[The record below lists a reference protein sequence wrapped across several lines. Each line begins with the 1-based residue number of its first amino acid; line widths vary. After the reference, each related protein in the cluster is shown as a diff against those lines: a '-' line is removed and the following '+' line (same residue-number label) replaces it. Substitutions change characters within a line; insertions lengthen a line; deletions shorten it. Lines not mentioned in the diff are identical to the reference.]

1 MSSDLADQTEQ
12 AGGRGLRVRAP
23 SERSRKALRLA
34 KLSGLVVLLLGGAVI
49 AGFLQFAE
57 RVAEMKVPVAE
68 TKGDAIVVLTG
79 GYKRIEQALDLLRRG
94 AGERLLISGVNP
106 ATTGGEIRRLTK
118 SSKAL
123 FSCCVDIGHDAI
135 DTVGNANETARWI
148 RERGY
153 KRVFLVTNNYHMPRS
168 LLELRRVDPE
178 TDYIPYPV
186 INTDLKSENWL
197 HEPDVLRRLVSEY
210 AKYSLASL
218 RTIVGTATETGLR
231 TDRARAQD
239 PKAELIRISQ

>member
-1 MSSDLADQTEQ
+1 MSSDLADQTEE
-12 AGGRGLRVRAP
+12 AGGRGRYARAP
-23 SERSRKALRLA
+23 SKRSRRAMRLV
-34 KLSGLVVLLLGGAVI
+34 KFTGLVLLLIGGAVV

-57 RVAEMKVPVAE
+57 RVAEMTVPAAD
-68 TKGDAIVVLTG
+68 TRGDAIVVLTG
-79 GYKRIEQALDLLRRG
+79 GYQRIERAIDLLRRG

-106 ATTGGEIRRLTK
+106 STTGGEIRRLTK

-168 LLELRRVDPE
+168 LLELHRVDPE
-178 TDYIPYPV
+178 TEFIPYPV

-197 HEPDVLRRLVSEY
+197 REPNVLRRLVSEY
-210 AKYSLASL
+210 AKYSLASV
-218 RTIVGTATETGLR
+218 RAMFGTATETGLR
-231 TDRARAQD
+231 TDRARVERA
-239 PKAELIRISQ
+239 KTELIRVSD